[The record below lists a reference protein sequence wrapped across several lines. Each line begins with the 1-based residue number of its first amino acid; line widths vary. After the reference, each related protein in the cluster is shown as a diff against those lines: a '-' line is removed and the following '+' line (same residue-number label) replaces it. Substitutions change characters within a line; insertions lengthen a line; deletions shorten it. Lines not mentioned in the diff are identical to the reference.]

1 MEKKLQILL
10 IGSRQGLKNIVN
22 KLDRAESDEN
32 EIIFVTLTY
41 GSDTEKLRQLTAA
54 DYRKYIK
61 AFTRALLNKYKD
73 FDIFGITRFEFKKRF
88 LGHFHLVI
96 YNVYIYTLQRD

>member
-41 GSDTEKLRQLTAA
+41 GSDTEKLR
-54 DYRKYIK
+54 
-61 AFTRALLNKYKD
+61 
-73 FDIFGITRFEFKKRF
+73 
-88 LGHFHLVI
+88 
-96 YNVYIYTLQRD
+96 

>member
-1 MEKKLQILL
+1 M
-10 IGSRQGLKNIVN
+10 KNVVN

-54 DYRKYIK
+54 DYKKYIK
-61 AFTRALLNKYKD
+61 AFIRALLNKYKD
-73 FDIFGITRFEFKKRF
+73 FDIFGITTHVDQ
-88 LGHFHLVI
+88 HFHRFFDL
-96 YNVYIYTLQRD
+96 TAMSHLRSFSL